1 MFIVVP
7 SNRYL
12 YGRRGNSVRNFQTIS
27 LITDLTELKDDKM
40 FSIMKNVLKMMYIR
54 LWVYARSE
62 VELVP
67 VPL

>member
-1 MFIVVP
+1 VFIVVP